1 MREHEADITRLDDE
15 ENRNAPTSE
24 EEIERDRDRLTDAER
39 DLVERHH
46 NQEILEHQCGS
57 TLYQE
62 IDAPVELVWSIVRRF
77 DQPQSYKH
85 FLQSSSLLIGEG
97 APGSVREVRLVSGLP
112 ATNSI
117 ERLEVLDD
125 DNHVSSFRVLGG
137 GHRLKNYWSVTSLH
151 ERVVSGRRKTL
162 VIESYVVDVPEGN
175 SKEDTMVFVDTVV
188 RCNLKSLTT
197 VAEQNQHPHN
207 VNPRWSK
214 EWLLCEGSLLQAERG
229 IKGAVNSERFKVRCC
244 AALKPVNMMLEM
256 SSLYRSVPTSDSGFA
271 IIKPRRPHS
280 FEENVLF
287 CRASFDSV
295 EDRVA
300 YLYFFAKIENFVPIK
315 SILGFIIAGLWMNL
329 FLLHCLSGGDM

>member
-1 MREHEADITRLDDE
+1 MREHEGLAEIARVEE
-15 ENRNAPTSE
+15 ENLNTSTSE
-24 EEIERDRDRLTDAER
+24 EEVERHRRDRLADAER

-125 DNHVSSFRVLGG
+125 ANHVSSFRVLGG
-137 GHRLKNYWSVTSLH
+137 GHRLQNYWSVTSLH
-151 ERVVSGRRKTL
+151 ERVTNGRRKTM

-175 SKEDTMVFVDTVV
+175 SKEDTMVFVDTLV

-197 VAEQNQHPHN
+197 VAEQN
-207 VNPRWSK
+207 V
-214 EWLLCEGSLLQAERG
+214 LQTTTS
-229 IKGAVNSERFKVRCC
+229 N
-244 AALKPVNMMLEM
+244 LK
-256 SSLYRSVPTSDSGFA
+256 
-271 IIKPRRPHS
+271 
-280 FEENVLF
+280 
-287 CRASFDSV
+287 
-295 EDRVA
+295 
-300 YLYFFAKIENFVPIK
+300 IK
-315 SILGFIIAGLWMNL
+315 SEV
-329 FLLHCLSGGDM
+329 

>member
-1 MREHEADITRLDDE
+1 MREHEHEIARLDDE
-15 ENRNAPTSE
+15 ENHNASTSE
-24 EEIERDRDRLTDAER
+24 EETERDRDRLTDAEQH
-39 DLVERHH
+39 LVERHQRHH
-46 NQEILEHQCGS
+46 NQQILEHQCGS

-151 ERVVSGRRKTL
+151 ERVVNGRRKTL

-197 VAEQNQHPHN
+197 VAEQNQQHHN
-207 VNPRWSK
+207 VSSNQKINRDGLWKWHETCPVATDSSTLGEVK
-214 EWLLCEGSLLQAERG
+214 LLLCEDSLLQVECG
-229 IKGAVNSERFKVRCC
+229 FK
-244 AALKPVNMMLEM
+244 
-256 SSLYRSVPTSDSGFA
+256 
-271 IIKPRRPHS
+271 
-280 FEENVLF
+280 
-287 CRASFDSV
+287 
-295 EDRVA
+295 
-300 YLYFFAKIENFVPIK
+300 
-315 SILGFIIAGLWMNL
+315 
-329 FLLHCLSGGDM
+329 

>member
-1 MREHEADITRLDDE
+1 MREHEGLAEIARGEE
-15 ENRNAPTSE
+15 ENLNTSTSQE
-24 EEIERDRDRLTDAER
+24 EVVERERRDRLAGAERDLVER

-125 DNHVSSFRVLGG
+125 ANHVSSFRVLGG

-151 ERVVSGRRKTL
+151 ERVSNGRRKTM

-175 SKEDTMVFVDTVV
+175 SKEDTMVFVDTLV

-197 VAEQNQHPHN
+197 VAEQT
-207 VNPRWSK
+207 V
-214 EWLLCEGSLLQAERG
+214 LQTTTS
-229 IKGAVNSERFKVRCC
+229 N
-244 AALKPVNMMLEM
+244 LK
-256 SSLYRSVPTSDSGFA
+256 
-271 IIKPRRPHS
+271 
-280 FEENVLF
+280 
-287 CRASFDSV
+287 
-295 EDRVA
+295 
-300 YLYFFAKIENFVPIK
+300 IK
-315 SILGFIIAGLWMNL
+315 SEV
-329 FLLHCLSGGDM
+329 